1 MDENDRFGRWC
12 SRAPESVHQTYLI
25 VRRQRATFYDPNIAR
40 ACLVPKQPQT
50 AASLQELKNF
60 IGPARSSRGSR
71 YPLDGGLGL
80 EKKAVK
86 AQTGRW
92 RGATRPPQA
101 RSEKKAYYR
110 YARCLLLRPRKMA
123 RTARLHTHKAK
134 PRGCH
139 AHGEGSDTPPTMP
152 PRKRARSS
160 PGSSSAAAE
169 APSRTVHGATA
180 TVIASHA
187 EKAGELYEAG
197 QALRCGGPLCDWP
210 QQPRRLTRRR
220 TAGRRWPG
228 RVVLSQP
235 AHAPLGSCM
244 SPLE

>member
-1 MDENDRFGRWC
+1 M
-12 SRAPESVHQTYLI
+12 RAPESVHQTYLI

-110 YARCLLLRPRKMA
+110 YARCIYAVSALPLQAECVPAHKLKKVSLNHCNTTLRPGPQLSA
-123 RTARLHTHKAK
+123 RFAT
-134 PRGCH
+134 
-139 AHGEGSDTPPTMP
+139 
-152 PRKRARSS
+152 SS
-160 PGSSSAAAE
+160 
-169 APSRTVHGATA
+169 RD
-180 TVIASHA
+180 
-187 EKAGELYEAG
+187 L
-197 QALRCGGPLCDWP
+197 QP
-210 QQPRRLTRRR
+210 QRR
-220 TAGRRWPG
+220 P
-228 RVVLSQP
+228 
-235 AHAPLGSCM
+235 
-244 SPLE
+244 